1 MRIACMRVSRLL
13 KHREQGLSEAER
25 LMLEAHLA
33 SCDACRRDSRAID
46 AIGDL
51 IEAAAPPPGGAAA
64 REQVIARALA
74 AAARTGKPSA
84 RRAGA
89 RVGVG
94 VVLGVVSVA
103 SLALVVAGSR
113 LAWRTHTGA
122 PAQPTIAAAAAD
134 HVVAPDHVAS
144 GEVRA
149 GGRWLGQDEP
159 VPSATVLSVPDRA
172 TLALGHA
179 RVAADAASELRWD
192 PDRSV
197 VDLRAGHL
205 SVDVDPAPGRRFR
218 VVTARFVVE
227 VVGTAFE
234 VDGDGVEVSRGVVHV
249 LAADDGGLITE
260 LRAGQA
266 WRVPVVIAEPVA
278 RHDGRSRRSAAAWLA
293 RARAHVASGAVADAE
308 RDITAALGAQPSPS
322 EAAEA
327 STLRAECAMVSGD
340 PGRAAD
346 LYADVSRRYGD
357 LPAGET
363 ALFAAARVQV
373 NAGNRRA
380 AAELLRA
387 YLARYPQ
394 GRFRAEAVARLRALN
409 QEQTP

>member
-1 MRIACMRVSRLL
+1 MRAARLL

-33 SCDACRRDSRAID
+33 GCDACRRDSRAID

-51 IEAAAPPPGGAAA
+51 LEAAAPPPVGAAA
-64 REQVIARALA
+64 REQVIARALQ
-74 AAARTGKPSA
+74 AAARADRPSVGRAGVPIRVGLALGVAAAGVALFLVVGGRVGRRPSA
-84 RRAGA
+84 GPAIP
-89 RVGVG
+89 
-94 VVLGVVSVA
+94 VA
-103 SLALVVAGSR
+103 AVAG
-113 LAWRTHTGA
+113 
-122 PAQPTIAAAAAD
+122 P
-134 HVVAPDHVAS
+134 VAHDHVAS
-144 GEVRA
+144 GEVHA
-149 GGRWLGQDEP
+149 GGRSLQQGDP
-159 VPSATVLSVPDRA
+159 VPPATALSLENRA

-179 RVAADAASELRWD
+179 YVTAEGASALVWQ
-192 PDRSV
+192 PDGSA
-197 VDLRAGHL
+197 VDLRAGRL

-218 VVTARFVVE
+218 IVTARFVVA

-234 VDGDGVEVSRGVVHV
+234 VDGDGVQVSRGVVHV
-249 LAADDGGLITE
+249 LAADDGALIAE

-266 WRVPVVIAEPVA
+266 WRVPDVNVTDSVTDGEPSP

-293 RARAHVASGAVADAE
+293 RARAHVASGAVADAQ
-308 RDITAALGAQPSPS
+308 RDISAALGAQPTPAQ
-322 EAAEA
+322 AAEA

-380 AAELLRA
+380 AAELLRS

-409 QEQTP
+409 EEQAP